1 MLNEVKY
8 ILLWGIEWI
17 ACTLIFCMKG
27 EKEVKHII
35 KDVLMNYFTEIR
47 SLVIEEE
54 LHINSWHTDL
64 HYKIMVNGKRYSARF
79 MNSNRI
85 INPAFGALSN
95 EQLKEQVR
103 FTYYLRGHGIPFMQ
117 INKNTSGESFTL
129 VTWNDE
135 QYRFVLSNWIEGE
148 HLTHCTESIA
158 ESFGKKAR
166 KIHDISSTFQSS
178 IFQKKSH
185 LDGYAQFID
194 MLESKVS
201 ACKELREYIN
211 LATYHIDCAY
221 TSNLQFIVQ
230 TDLNPLNVLW
240 DSSQCVKG
248 IVDFESIGY
257 VDRIEGLAFLIKWY
271 SRTEGIQSH
280 EVCSSV
286 ASSFLEGYTV
296 HNIVTPNDYK
306 RLSSLLWLSGSLNW
320 NFVKKTLSVLEDARQ
335 LEEHL
340 KVYRVR
346 GERLSS
352 LLICR

>member
-1 MLNEVKY
+1 M
-8 ILLWGIEWI
+8 
-17 ACTLIFCMKG
+17 
-27 EKEVKHII
+27 
-35 KDVLMNYFTEIR
+35 
-47 SLVIEEE
+47 
-54 LHINSWHTDL
+54 
-64 HYKIMVNGKRYSARF
+64 
-79 MNSNRI
+79 
-85 INPAFGALSN
+85 
-95 EQLKEQVR
+95 
-103 FTYYLRGHGIPFMQ
+103 
-117 INKNTSGESFTL
+117 
-129 VTWNDE
+129 
-135 QYRFVLSNWIEGE
+135 SNWIEGE

-194 MLESKVS
+194 MLESKAS
-201 ACKELREYIN
+201 ACKEVREYID
-211 LATYHIDCAY
+211 LATYHIECAY
-221 TSNLQFIVQ
+221 TSELEFIVQ

-286 ASSFLEGYTV
+286 ASSFLEGYKA
-296 HNIVTPNDYK
+296 HNILTPNDYK

-320 NFVKKTLSVLEDARQ
+320 NFVKKTLSIISDERE

-340 KVYRVR
+340 EVYRVR

-352 LLICR
+352 LLICI

>member
-1 MLNEVKY
+1 
-8 ILLWGIEWI
+8 
-17 ACTLIFCMKG
+17 
-27 EKEVKHII
+27 
-35 KDVLMNYFTEIR
+35 MNYFKEIHT
-47 SLVIEEE
+47 LMVEER
-54 LHINSWHTDL
+54 LHKNSWHTDL

-95 EQLKEQVR
+95 QQLKEQVR
-103 FTYYLRGHGIPFMQ
+103 FTYYLREHGIPFMQ

-129 VTWNDE
+129 FTWNDE
-135 QYRFVLSNWIEGE
+135 QYRFVLSDWIEGK
-148 HLTHCTESIA
+148 HITHCTEAIA
-158 ESFGKKAR
+158 KAFGKEVR

-178 IFQKKSH
+178 TFQKKLH
-185 LDGYAQFID
+185 LDGYVEFIN
-194 MLESKVS
+194 MLESKAS
-201 ACKELREYIN
+201 ACKELREYID
-211 LATYHIDCAY
+211 LAKYHIACAY
-221 TSNLQFIVQ
+221 TSELEFIVQ

-240 DSSQCVKG
+240 DSSEQVKG

-257 VDRIEGLAFLIKWY
+257 VDRIEGLAFLLKWY

-280 EVCSSV
+280 EVSPSV
-286 ASSFLEGYTV
+286 ASAFLEGYKAS
-296 HNIVTPNDYK
+296 NIVTSNDYK

-320 NFVKKTLSVLEDARQ
+320 NFVKKTLSVLEDAKR

>member
-1 MLNEVKY
+1 M
-8 ILLWGIEWI
+8 
-17 ACTLIFCMKG
+17 
-27 EKEVKHII
+27 KHII
-35 KDVLMNYFTEIR
+35 RNVVMNYFKEIH
-47 SLVIEEE
+47 SLVVEEE
-54 LHINSWHTDL
+54 LHKNSWHTDL

-103 FTYYLRGHGIPFMQ
+103 FTYYLREHGIPFMQ
-117 INKNTSGESFTL
+117 INKNRSGQSFTL
-129 VTWNDE
+129 VTWNDK
-135 QYRFVLSNWIEGE
+135 QYRFVLANWIEGE

-166 KIHDISSTFQSS
+166 KIHDISRTFQSS

-185 LDGYAQFID
+185 LDGYVEFIK
-194 MLESKVS
+194 MLENKSRK
-201 ACKELREYIN
+201 CKELQDYID
-211 LATYHIDCAY
+211 LAKTHIKCAH
-221 TSNLQFIVQ
+221 TSDLQLIAQ
-230 TDLNPLNVLW
+230 TDLNPLNVIW
-240 DSSQCVKG
+240 DTSQCVKG

-271 SRTEGIQSH
+271 SRTEGIHSH

-286 ASSFLEGYTV
+286 AKAFLEGYGAN
-296 HNIVTPNDYK
+296 NILTSNDYK

-346 GERLSS
+346 GGRLS
-352 LLICR
+352 LLLRRERANSCE

>member
-1 MLNEVKY
+1 M
-8 ILLWGIEWI
+8 
-17 ACTLIFCMKG
+17 
-27 EKEVKHII
+27 KHII
-35 KDVLMNYFTEIR
+35 KDLLMNYFKEIH
-47 SLVIEEE
+47 SLAVEEE
-54 LHINSWHTDL
+54 LHKDSWNTDL

-79 MNSNRI
+79 INSKRT

-103 FTYYLRGHGIPFMQ
+103 YTYYLRKQGIPFMQ
-117 INKNTSGESFTL
+117 INKNRAGDSFTFF
-129 VTWNDE
+129 TWNDK

-148 HLTHCTESIA
+148 HITLCTEAIA
-158 ESFGKKAR
+158 EAFGKEAR
-166 KIHDISSTFQSS
+166 KIQDISSAFQSS

-185 LDGYAQFID
+185 LDGYAQFIN
-194 MLESKVS
+194 MLESKASV
-201 ACKELREYIN
+201 CKELREYID
-211 LATYHIDCAY
+211 LAKYHIECAY
-221 TSNLQFIVQ
+221 TSELEFIVQ

-240 DSSQCVKG
+240 CSSQQVKG
-248 IVDFESIGY
+248 IVDFESISY

-286 ASSFLEGYTV
+286 ARAFLEGYKAY
-296 HNIVTPNDYK
+296 NIVNSNDYK

-320 NFVKKTLSVLEDARQ
+320 NFVKKTLSVLDDERG

-346 GERLSS
+346 GESLAS

>member
-1 MLNEVKY
+1 M
-8 ILLWGIEWI
+8 
-17 ACTLIFCMKG
+17 
-27 EKEVKHII
+27 KHII
-35 KDVLMNYFTEIR
+35 KDVLMNYFKEIH
-47 SLVIEEE
+47 SIAVEEE
-54 LHINSWHTDL
+54 LHKDSWNTDL

-79 MNSNRI
+79 MNSART
-85 INPAFGALSN
+85 INPAFGMLSN

-103 FTYYLRGHGIPFMQ
+103 YTYYLREQGIHFMQ
-117 INKNTSGESFTL
+117 INKNRAGELFTF

-148 HLTHCTESIA
+148 HITHCTENIA
-158 ESFGKKAR
+158 EAFGTEAR

-185 LDGYAQFID
+185 LDGYAQFIN

-201 ACKELREYIN
+201 ACKALREYID
-211 LATYHIDCAY
+211 LAKYHIECAH
-221 TSNLQFIVQ
+221 TSDLEFIVQ

-240 DSSQCVKG
+240 DSSQQVKG
-248 IVDFESIGY
+248 IVDFESISY

-271 SRTEGIQSH
+271 SRTKGIHSH
-280 EVCSSV
+280 EVCARV
-286 ASSFLEGYTV
+286 ASSFLEGYKAN
-296 HNIVTPNDYK
+296 NILTLNDYK

-320 NFVKKTLSVLEDARQ
+320 NFVKKTLSVISDERE

-340 KVYRVR
+340 EAYRVR

>member
-1 MLNEVKY
+1 M
-8 ILLWGIEWI
+8 
-17 ACTLIFCMKG
+17 
-27 EKEVKHII
+27 KHII
-35 KDVLMNYFTEIR
+35 KDVLINYFKEIHT
-47 SLVIEEE
+47 LMVEEK
-54 LHINSWHTDL
+54 LHKNSWHTDL
-64 HYKIMVNGKRYSARF
+64 HYKIMVNRKRYSARF

-95 EQLKEQVR
+95 QQLKEQVR
-103 FTYYLRGHGIPFMQ
+103 FTYYLREHGIPFMQ

-129 VTWNDE
+129 FTWNDE
-135 QYRFVLSNWIEGE
+135 QYRFVLSDWIEGK
-148 HLTHCTESIA
+148 HITHCTEAIA
-158 ESFGKKAR
+158 KAFGKEVR

-178 IFQKKSH
+178 TFQKKLH
-185 LDGYAQFID
+185 LDGYVEFIN
-194 MLESKVS
+194 MLESKAS
-201 ACKELREYIN
+201 ACKELREYID
-211 LATYHIDCAY
+211 LAKYHIACAY
-221 TSNLQFIVQ
+221 TSELEFIVQ

-240 DSSQCVKG
+240 DSSEQVKG

-257 VDRIEGLAFLIKWY
+257 VDRIEGLAFLLKWY

-280 EVCSSV
+280 EVSPSV
-286 ASSFLEGYTV
+286 ASAFLEGYKAS
-296 HNIVTPNDYK
+296 NIVTSNDYK

-320 NFVKKTLSVLEDARQ
+320 NFVKKTLSVLEDAKR

>member
-1 MLNEVKY
+1 
-8 ILLWGIEWI
+8 
-17 ACTLIFCMKG
+17 MKG

-64 HYKIMVNGKRYSARF
+64 HYKIMVNGNRYSARF
-79 MNSNRI
+79 INSNRI

-103 FTYYLRGHGIPFMQ
+103 FTYYLREHGIPFME
-117 INKNTSGESFTL
+117 INKNRSGQSFTV

-135 QYRFVLSNWIEGE
+135 QYRFVLANWIEGE
-148 HLTHCTESIA
+148 HLTHCTEYIA

-166 KIHDISSTFQSS
+166 KIHDISRTFQSS
-178 IFQKKSH
+178 IFQRKSH
-185 LDGYAQFID
+185 VDGYAQFID
-194 MLESKVS
+194 MLEDKSWK
-201 ACKELREYIN
+201 CKELQEYID
-211 LATYHIDCAY
+211 LAKTHIKCAR
-221 TSNLQFIVQ
+221 TSDLQFIVQ

-240 DSSQCVKG
+240 DSSQQVKG

-286 ASSFLEGYTV
+286 ASSFLEGYKA
-296 HNIVTPNDYK
+296 HNIVTSNDYK

-320 NFVKKTLSVLEDARQ
+320 NFVKKTLSVLDDARR

-346 GERLSS
+346 GGKLS
-352 LLICR
+352 LLISSERANS